1 MAHIFKR
8 RLCGYLSKHRKHP
21 LQRLAL
27 PMLLVTKNVCLATCV
42 VALLAASAAGS
53 GIVEVRGRPF
63 HLRVP
68 ASYNGSRPVPLV
80 VLLHGLQVTSTYQET
95 YMRIG
100 DAAEANGIIFAYPD
114 GTRGPAGPFWNGAGC
129 CQDPLTPPVDDVG
142 YIGDIINY
150 ARTRFRLDGGK
161 IFLIGHSNGAFM
173 ASRYVCERSDVAAI
187 VTMSGGQYRS
197 PFACNGLSFSRTSV
211 LHIHG
216 TNDEIVPYG
225 EIGTAP
231 GLGALIGVPT
241 ALATMMNWSFR
252 NSCTYPLGR
261 SLPDR
266 DLDSTIPGTE
276 TSGVEYGCFHPG
288 VALELWTMRGAPHV
302 PTFYQTPSQ
311 SFGHVALEW
320 LLRHGR
326 S

>member
-1 MAHIFKR
+1 MF
-8 RLCGYLSKHRKHP
+8 
-21 LQRLAL
+21 
-27 PMLLVTKNVCLATCV
+27 
-42 VALLAASAAGS
+42 LAASAAAT
-53 GIVEVRGRPF
+53 GIGEVRGRPF

-95 YMRIG
+95 YMHIG
-100 DAAEANGIIFAYPD
+100 DAADANGVIFAYPD

-142 YIGDIINY
+142 YIRDIINY
-150 ARTRFRLDGGK
+150 VRTRYRLDEGK

-187 VTMSGGQYRS
+187 VTMSGGQYLS
-197 PFACNGLSFSRTSV
+197 PVACNGFSFLRTSV

-225 EIGTAP
+225 GVGTAP
-231 GLGALIGVPT
+231 GVGVLIGVPT
-241 ALATMMNWSFR
+241 ARVTVANWRLRNGCIFPIEHRLA
-252 NSCTYPLGR
+252 
-261 SLPDR
+261 DI
-266 DLDSTIPGTE
+266 DLDSSILGAE
-276 TSGVEYGCFHPG
+276 TSPVYYDCVNASVEF
-288 VALELWTMRGAPHV
+288 WTMRGAPHV
-302 PTFYQTPSQ
+302 PTFYQTPER
-311 SFGHVALEW
+311 SFGHFALAW
-320 LLRHGR
+320 LLSHGR